1 MIKQLIIVESPTK
14 AKTIAKFIGKDFEVL
29 SSFGHI
35 RDLPK
40 NDTGVDVEHNFKPTY
55 VVPTEKKKRV
65 TELKAAAKRADDVI
79 LATDE
84 DREGEAIA
92 WHIAEVLKLNPKT
105 AKRITFHE
113 ITKSAIE
120 HAVANPRTLDMRLVG
135 AQQARRILDRLVGYE
150 LSPVLWQTVRRGLS
164 AGRVQSV
171 ALRLIVERE
180 RERLAFTQEEYWTI
194 DAVFEKGSERF
205 PAKLAILDG
214 KKLDKLSINS
224 KEAADHAVASLSG
237 ATYTVSSIE
246 KKEII
251 KSPPTPFMTSALQIE
266 SNNKLGYGAKETMA
280 IAQSLYETGYIT
292 YMRTDSVNLAEAFL
306 TEVQKFVKEH
316 MGGAYATGAKRYKTK
331 DKSAQE
337 AHEAIRPTDVH
348 ASPNALKTALDD
360 RQWRLYDLIWSRT
373 IASQLPPAKLE
384 RTSID
389 LKTNESIFRAT
400 GNAIVFDGFMKVY
413 RAAQE
418 KMLPVLTEGDA
429 VDLKEI
435 IPNQHFTEPPAR
447 YSDAS
452 LVKTMEEFGIGRPST
467 YAPTIGTIVDRGYVE
482 RDDQKKLFPTDTGMT
497 VTDILVKHFP
507 NIVDYHFTATME
519 KGLDDIADGT
529 VKWAPILKEF
539 YEPFH
544 KTISEK
550 TKEIRAELAAKVR
563 VVGTDPATGLPVIAK
578 GGRYGPYVQLGEW
591 SAEDQKAKINKPK
604 SASIGKDDTIESIT
618 IEKALGLLAM
628 PRLLGVIDGKELTAN
643 LGRFGPYVKLGEV
656 SVSLPPTLSPI
667 TITQAEAEALIKVA
681 AERKKAALI
690 PIAELGIDPASGK
703 PVLVKTGRYGP
714 YVTDGITNVSAKKS
728 QDPAAITHDE
738 AVAMLEKK
746 RAMPKRVW
754 KKKMPNA

>member
-1 MIKQLIIVESPTK
+1 MAKQLIIVESPTK
-14 AKTIAKFIGKDFEVL
+14 AKTIAKFIGKDYEVL

-40 NDTGVDVEHNFKPTY
+40 NDTGVDVEHDFEPTY

-65 TELKAAAKRADDVI
+65 TELKAAAKKSDDII

-92 WHIAEVLKLNPKT
+92 WHVAEVLKVNPET

-120 HAVANPRTLDMRLVG
+120 RALANPRKIDMRLVD

-171 ALRLIVERE
+171 ALRLIAERE
-180 RERLAFTQEEYWTI
+180 RERLAFKQEEYWTI
-194 DAVFEKGSERF
+194 DAAFAKDNESF
-205 PAKLAILDG
+205 PAKLTILDG
-214 KKLDKLSINS
+214 KKLDKLSIPS
-224 KEAADHAVASLSG
+224 KEGADAAVASLSG
-237 ATYTVSSIE
+237 ATYVVSAIE
-246 KKEII
+246 KKELT
-251 KSPPTPFMTSALQIE
+251 KSSPAPFTTSALQIE

-280 IAQSLYETGYIT
+280 IAQGLYETGLIT
-292 YMRTDSVNLAEAFL
+292 YMRTDSTNLAETFL
-306 TEVQKFVKEH
+306 EDAQKFIKER
-316 MGGAYATGAKRYKTK
+316 MGDAYAVGAKHYKTK

-337 AHEAIRPTDVH
+337 AHEAIRPTNVH
-348 ASPNALKTALDD
+348 ASPGTLKQTLDD
-360 RQWRLYDLIWSRT
+360 RQWKLYNLIWRRT
-373 IASQLPPAKLE
+373 VASQLPPARME
-384 RTSID
+384 RTSVDI
-389 LKTNESIFRAT
+389 KAKESVFRAT
-400 GNAIVFDGFMKVY
+400 GNSIVFDGFMKVY

-418 KMLPVLTEGDA
+418 KILPRMSEGDA

-447 YSDAS
+447 FSDAS
-452 LVKTMEEFGIGRPST
+452 LVKTLEEYGIGRPST
-467 YAPTIGTIVDRGYVE
+467 YAPTIGTIVERGYVE
-482 RDDQKKLFPTDTGMT
+482 RDQQKKLFPTETGLT

-519 KGLDDIADGT
+519 KELDDIAEGT
-529 VKWAPILKEF
+529 IKWVPILKKF

-563 VVGTDPATGLPVIAK
+563 VLGTDPATGLPVIAR

-604 SASIGKDDTIESIT
+604 SASIGKDDTIESVT
-618 IEKALGLLAM
+618 LEKALGLLAL
-628 PRLLGVIDGKELTAN
+628 PRLLGIVDGKELTAN
-643 LGRFGPYVKLGEV
+643 LGRFGPYVKCGDA
-656 SVSLPPTLSPI
+656 SVSLPLTLSPI
-667 TITQAEAEALIKVA
+667 TVTQQEAETLLKEAT
-681 AERKKAALI
+681 ERKKATLT

-703 PVLVKTGRYGP
+703 QIFVKTGRYGP
-714 YVTDGITNVSAKKS
+714 YVTDGITNVSAKKT
-728 QDPAAITHDE
+728 QDPSAITHDE

-746 RAMPKRVW
+746 RAMPKRAF
-754 KKKMPNA
+754 KKRMLTT